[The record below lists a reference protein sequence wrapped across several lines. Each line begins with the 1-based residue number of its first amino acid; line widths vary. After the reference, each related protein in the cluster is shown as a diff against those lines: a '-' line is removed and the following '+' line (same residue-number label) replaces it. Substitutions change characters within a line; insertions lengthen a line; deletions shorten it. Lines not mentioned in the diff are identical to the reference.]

1 MLPFRRFKDD
11 ANVLDQCVT
20 MIEDTIHDIEE
31 YVNKAERKTESLTET
46 LSHLMDVYNEM
57 LDVLEDDD
65 MTVNPRLHYR
75 MYPRFAP
82 IFGTHAIAAS
92 RQWNG
97 WRSWRAFRTS
107 WMASNVTR
115 TAKWISTT
123 TSKIYMFRCY
133 SGFVCIEGESE
144 NA

>member
-31 YVNKAERKTESLTET
+31 YVNKDERKTESLTET
-46 LSHLMDVYNEM
+46 LSHLMDVYSEM

-75 MYPRFAP
+75 MYP
-82 IFGTHAIAAS
+82 TV
-92 RQWNG
+92 
-97 WRSWRAFRTS
+97 RAYIRDS
-107 WMASNVTR
+107 
-115 TAKWISTT
+115 
-123 TSKIYMFRCY
+123 
-133 SGFVCIEGESE
+133 
-144 NA
+144 

>member
-31 YVNKAERKTESLTET
+31 YVNKDERKTESLTET
-46 LSHLMDVYNEM
+46 LSYLMDVYSEM

-75 MYPRFAP
+75 MYPTVQVFAVSHGDDAWCAHIVFLP
-82 IFGTHAIAAS
+82 PKLF
-92 RQWNG
+92 
-97 WRSWRAFRTS
+97 
-107 WMASNVTR
+107 M
-115 TAKWISTT
+115 
-123 TSKIYMFRCY
+123 
-133 SGFVCIEGESE
+133 
-144 NA
+144 

>member
-31 YVNKAERKTESLTET
+31 YVNKDERKTESLTET
-46 LSHLMDVYNEM
+46 LSHLMDVYSEM

-75 MYPRFAP
+75 MYPTVRAY
-82 IFGTHAIAAS
+82 IRDS
-92 RQWNG
+92 CNRCQ
-97 WRSWRAFRTS
+97 SAFRAS

-123 TSKIYMFRCY
+123 ASSCARLELTSTLLLVILVT
-133 SGFVCIEGESE
+133 ST
-144 NA
+144 